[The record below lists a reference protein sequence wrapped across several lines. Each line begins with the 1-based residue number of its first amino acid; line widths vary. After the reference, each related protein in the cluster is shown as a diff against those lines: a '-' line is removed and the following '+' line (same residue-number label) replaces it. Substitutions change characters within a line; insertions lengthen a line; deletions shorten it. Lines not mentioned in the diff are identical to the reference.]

1 MQALLVV
8 LRDSEHPG
16 MVLVLDEVE
25 TLQRVRA
32 DSR

>member
-8 LRDSEHPG
+8 LKDSGHPG

-25 TLQRVRA
+25 TLQKGAR
-32 DSR
+32 